1 MMAFI
6 SSISVW
12 LGLKSLSVWLA
23 LKSSVERLTS
33 LGVILYALR
42 HKENVAAKC
51 GHGTFE
57 IIATGTP
64 PKKLP

>member
-1 MMAFI
+1 MAFF
-6 SSISVW
+6 SSLSAW
-12 LGLKSLSVWLA
+12 LGLKSLSVWLGV
-23 LKSSVERLTS
+23 KSSLERLTWF
-33 LGVILYALR
+33 GVTLYALR

-64 PKKLP
+64 PRKLP

>member
-1 MMAFI
+1 MAFI
-6 SSISVW
+6 SSLFVS
-12 LGLKSLSVWLA
+12 LGLKSSL
-23 LKSSVERLTS
+23 ERLTWFS
-33 LGVILYALR
+33 VTLYALR

-64 PKKLP
+64 PRKLP